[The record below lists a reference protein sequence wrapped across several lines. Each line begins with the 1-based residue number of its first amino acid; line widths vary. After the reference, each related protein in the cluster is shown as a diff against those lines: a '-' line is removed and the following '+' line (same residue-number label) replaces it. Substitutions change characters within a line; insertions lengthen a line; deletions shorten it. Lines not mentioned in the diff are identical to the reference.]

1 MNTRMIKRSSKP
13 KTLLVGILIVTAL
26 VVSYV
31 YAITSKPEID
41 DADRQ
46 GAPGSFIRLS
56 KGIVHYQ
63 IAGPESA
70 RTVVLVHGLATP
82 YFIWD
87 NTFQVLVDAG
97 FRVLRYDH
105 YGRGFSDRPAVT
117 YDRNLYDQELLEL
130 LQQLDI
136 KPPVYLVGE
145 SMGSGVATIFTDR
158 HPDLVAKL
166 ALIAPVGFP
175 VEESLAIKLAKV
187 PILGDYLMAVFG
199 DKVILAGVKEAFV
212 DFENLPQF
220 EEKFKVQLRYA
231 GLQRAILSTLRY
243 MDMNSLSE
251 TYQRVGRQQKP
262 VLLLWGD
269 NDQVLPFSN
278 SDKVKQAI
286 PHLEFHEIAGAGHNL
301 GYEFSDTVN
310 PLILDFLAQ

>member
-1 MNTRMIKRSSKP
+1 MIKWFSKP
-13 KTLLVGILIVTAL
+13 KTLLVVSLILTAL
-26 VVSYV
+26 VVSYL

-41 DADRQ
+41 EAARQ
-46 GAPGSFIRLS
+46 AAPGSFISLS
-56 KGIVHYQ
+56 NGIVHYH

-82 YFIWD
+82 YIIWD
-87 NTFQVLVDAG
+87 NNFQALVNAG
-97 FRVLRYDH
+97 FRVLRYDL

-117 YDRNLYDQELLEL
+117 YDRNLYDEQLLEL

-136 KPPVYLVGE
+136 ESPVFLVGE
-145 SMGSGVATIFTDR
+145 SMGGGVATIFADR

-187 PILGDYLMAVFG
+187 PVLGDYLMAVFG
-199 DKVILAGVKEAFV
+199 DRVILAGVKEAFV
-212 DFENLPQF
+212 DPENLPQF
-220 EEKFKVQLRYA
+220 EEKFKVQLQYA
-231 GLQRAILSTLRY
+231 GLQQAILSTLRH
-243 MDMNSLSE
+243 MDMNGLSE

-269 NDQVLPFSN
+269 KDQVLPFAN
-278 SDKVKQAI
+278 SEKVKQAI

-310 PLILDFLAQ
+310 PLLLDFLSP